1 MRDEGYTMPFTT
13 KGTRYDVNSNSVTE
27 IRADERIPHKVCE
40 EFLQDREFESEC
52 FKYGKAWLN
61 RSFMMVVCVVAIDQQ
76 LSDNMSEAEIR
87 MAVLGNVLRDNMSR
101 DCRSKTT
108 SAFEMAEE
116 DSAES

>member
-1 MRDEGYTMPFTT
+1 ML
-13 KGTRYDVNSNSVTE
+13 S
-27 IRADERIPHKVCE
+27 HKVCE
-40 EFLQDREFESEC
+40 EFLEDREFESDC

-61 RSFMMVVCVVAIDQQ
+61 RSFMMVVCVVAIDQ

-101 DCRSKTT
+101 DCRSKKM
-108 SAFEMAEE
+108 SASEMAEE